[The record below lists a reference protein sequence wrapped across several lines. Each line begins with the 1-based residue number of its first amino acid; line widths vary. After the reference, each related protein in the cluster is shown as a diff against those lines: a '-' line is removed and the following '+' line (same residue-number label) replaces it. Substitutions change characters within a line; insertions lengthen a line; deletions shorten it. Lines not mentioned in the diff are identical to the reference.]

1 MAKDPK
7 AIRAKFDSQEWQGEE
22 EVPRE
27 VRQIW
32 MEGYQTLDCKTKD
45 HSRKGSKSYLEFL
58 FKKNVLQCHISPHG

>member
-22 EVPRE
+22 EVQRE

-32 MEGYQTLDCKTKD
+32 MEGYQTHDCKSKD
-45 HSRKGSKSYLEFL
+45 HSRKGSKSDWESAH
-58 FKKNVLQCHISPHG
+58 VIEE